1 MLNILKKLYIFE
13 DVNDEIIKDFIN
25 NSILKEFKKWETI
38 IKEWENSNNAYI
50 LLNWIVW
57 IYRWEKNISTIFE
70 WDIFWEI
77 ALVLNEPRTAT
88 IKAETDIKTLVLN
101 NDFFEEFLKSSQNWE
116 YIKTTILNRII
127 QNNKK

>member
-13 DVNDEIIKDFIN
+13 WISDDLINDFIK
-25 NSILKEFKKWETI
+25 NSILKDFKKWETI
-38 IKEWENSNNAYI
+38 IKEWEKSNNAYI
-50 LLNWIVW
+50 LLSWIVW

-88 IKAETDIKTLVLN
+88 IKAETDVKTLVLN
-101 NDFFEEFLKSSQNWE
+101 NDFFEEFLKNSPKWE

>member
-25 NSILKEFKKWETI
+25 NSISKEFKKWDI
-38 IKEWENSNNAYI
+38 VIKEWEKSTNAYI
-50 LLNWIVW
+50 LLNWIIW
-57 IYRWEKNISTIFE
+57 IYKWEKNISTIFE

-77 ALVLNEPRTAT
+77 ALILNEPRTAT

-101 NDFFEEFLKSSQNWE
+101 NDFFENFLKNSKNWE

>member
-13 DVNDEIIKDFIN
+13 GISDDLINDFIK
-25 NSILKEFKKWETI
+25 NSILKDFKKGETI
-38 IKEWENSNNAYI
+38 IKEGEKSNNAYI
-50 LLNWIVW
+50 LLSGIVG
-57 IYRWEKNISTIFE
+57 IYRGEKNISTIFE
-70 WDIFWEI
+70 GDIFGEI

-88 IKAETDIKTLVLN
+88 IKAETDVKTLVLN
-101 NDFFEEFLKSSQNWE
+101 NDFFEEFLKNSPKGE